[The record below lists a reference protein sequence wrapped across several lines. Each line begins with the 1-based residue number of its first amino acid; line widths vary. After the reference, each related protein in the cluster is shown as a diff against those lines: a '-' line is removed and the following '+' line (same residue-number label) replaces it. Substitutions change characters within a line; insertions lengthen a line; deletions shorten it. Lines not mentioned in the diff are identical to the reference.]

1 MRQFSLVLGFIS
13 ISLFASGQKLGF
25 DKTEHHFQTI
35 KETDGEIKCVFSYE
49 NKSKSPVVVV
59 TVENTNRSAVRIAA
73 KNNDTLQPKG
83 KGEVSVI
90 LNPRNLSGI
99 FEHTI
104 TVKTVEDG
112 KNHNYLLKIKANIE
126 PRQRT
131 KQEIYGMKEGN
142 LRYKTNSKHGY
153 KLTPNTILIDT
164 FFFYN
169 EWEETMTF
177 STGNLPAAIEIVYLT
192 PKTAPLEEGI
202 LVFRYKAEVKKD
214 WGYVYD
220 RLTMHTNDSERPE
233 KAFYISGDIYDDFDS
248 WTPQQKANAPK
259 VSFDNVD
266 YQFGTR
272 TEGEE
277 VTYDFIITNTGKN
290 TLYIRKLKQ
299 SCGCTA
305 VKPEKEELKTG
316 ESTAIKAI
324 FRTNGK
330 TGKQM
335 KTIDVIT
342 NDPENPKITLK
353 IMGFLNPKPTQTE

>member
-1 MRQFSLVLGFIS
+1 MKQLVLTLGFVVFSLCLS
-13 ISLFASGQKLGF
+13 AQKLVF
-25 DKTEHHFQTI
+25 DKTERNFQQI
-35 KETDGEIKCVFSYE
+35 KETDGDVKCTFSYE
-49 NKSKSPVVVV
+49 NKSKTPVIVVA
-59 TVENTNRSAVRIAA
+59 VENNNRLLRVEA
-73 KNNDTLQPKG
+73 KKDTVFPKG
-83 KGEVSVI
+83 KGEVLVTLI
-90 LNPRNLSGI
+90 PRGQSGS
-99 FEHTI
+99 FEHSI

-112 KNHNYLLKIKANIE
+112 KNYDYLLKIKANIE

-220 RLTMHTNDSERPE
+220 RLTMHTNDPERPE